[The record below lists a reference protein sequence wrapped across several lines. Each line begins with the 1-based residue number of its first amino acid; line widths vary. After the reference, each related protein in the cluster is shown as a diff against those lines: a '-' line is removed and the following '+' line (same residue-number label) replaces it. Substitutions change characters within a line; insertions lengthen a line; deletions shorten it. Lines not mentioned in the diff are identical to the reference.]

1 MVMIGKSDDAADEL
15 SVVIKMQMLMVD
27 PKNASSGGRDG
38 AGVEKQTKPRGDVSR
53 HVELANQEPS
63 GLLWQTMTVDRF
75 Y

>member
-1 MVMIGKSDDAADEL
+1 MMKMVLLIL
-15 SVVIKMQMLMVD
+15 MLMLTVD
-27 PKNASSGGRDG
+27 PNNASSGGRDG

>member
-1 MVMIGKSDDAADEL
+1 MMKMVLLIL
-15 SVVIKMQMLMVD
+15 MLMLTVD
-27 PKNASSGGRDG
+27 PNNASSGGRDG

-63 GLLWQTMTVDRF
+63 GLLWQTMTVYRF

>member
-1 MVMIGKSDDAADEL
+1 MMKMVLIPL
-15 SVVIKMQMLMVD
+15 LMLIVD

-63 GLLWQTMTVDRF
+63 GLLWQTMTFYRF

>member
-1 MVMIGKSDDAADEL
+1 MMKMVLLIL
-15 SVVIKMQMLMVD
+15 MLMLTVD
-27 PKNASSGGRDG
+27 PNNASSGGRDG

-63 GLLWQTMTVDRF
+63 GLLWQTMTFYRF